1 MAKIVNVY
9 FNGTCDSSDVPEE
22 GKISLATLLAH
33 ITETD
38 ANNYSFC
45 VNGCGESRDVR
56 DLGVLFG
63 FHLEKQVVQIV
74 KEIEDIIAECEDDI
88 VLNVYGFSR
97 GGIAAFLL
105 CQELKNI
112 PKARLTINIASFEP
126 VPVNFIASVNRDL
139 FFGTKTT
146 LAARVADLTRCD
158 NIGNMLVLFTNQPLP
173 DIWGFAPILP
183 TLPTTCTLEVDVTP
197 GRHDSAVSFY
207 KDGQSVQEQNIESAI
222 VFHRIVEF
230 MQKCGTTFNFELVQL
245 SDNLV
250 SSDSE
255 QLLDLYAELARNT
268 EGNQARSM
276 HLKNSIF
283 TTANKE
289 YLNIYHKK
297 LGQKLLQVQGVSDED
312 CILSMQHH

>member
-1 MAKIVNVY
+1 MK
-9 FNGTCDSSDVPEE
+9 
-22 GKISLATLLAH
+22 
-33 ITETD
+33 
-38 ANNYSFC
+38 
-45 VNGCGESRDVR
+45 
-56 DLGVLFG
+56 
-63 FHLEKQVVQIV
+63 
-74 KEIEDIIAECEDDI
+74 
-88 VLNVYGFSR
+88 
-97 GGIAAFLL
+97 
-105 CQELKNI
+105 
-112 PKARLTINIASFEP
+112 NIASFEP

-183 TLPTTCTLEVDVTP
+183 TLPTTCALEVDVTP